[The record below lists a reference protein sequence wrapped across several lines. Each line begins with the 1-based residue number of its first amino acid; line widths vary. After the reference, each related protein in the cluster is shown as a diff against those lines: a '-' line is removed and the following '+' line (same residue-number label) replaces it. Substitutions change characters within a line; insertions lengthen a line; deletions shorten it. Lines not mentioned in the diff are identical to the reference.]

1 MSAHHRRVNLP
12 RGIGCGKSGYRLWSA
27 AQGNKLLYAKVIS
40 IHRGVREV
48 LNRNF
53 SPRNAINILT
63 FEVDKNQM
71 LGEARTYAGRID
83 AKGTLMQ
90 FGSLALELLRR
101 CGMILRVRT
110 RPLLKDG
117 LVHLSLRSRV
127 HYSLVIFC
135 NGLNLSGGSY
145 V

>member
-1 MSAHHRRVNLP
+1 MSAHHRRVNLAKDM
-12 RGIGCGKSGYRLWSA
+12 GCGKSGYRTPSA

-40 IHRGVREV
+40 IHPGVREAR
-48 LNRNF
+48 NRNF
-53 SPRNAINILT
+53 PPANAINILT

-71 LGEARTYAGRID
+71 LGEGSTYSGRMD

-90 FGSLALELLRR
+90 FLSLALELLRR

-110 RPLLKDG
+110 RPLLEDG